1 MEIFIKPV
9 LFFVIFIALSFNL
22 QGFCEDPDKNP
33 SVGDLARSVEREHES
48 DGNIGAWFASIF
60 RDHISGVDGDRC
72 PSIPSCSSYSVAA
85 FKKHGFFIGWVMTV
99 DRLIHEANEAS
110 VSPVVYHKGR
120 FKILDPVENNDFWWV
135 CKDGSEKK

>member
-1 MEIFIKPV
+1 MDFAGKRV
-9 LFFVIFIALSFNL
+9 LFSVFFVALSFNL
-22 QGFCEDPDKNP
+22 QGICEESGQDP
-33 SVGDLARSVEREHES
+33 SGRGLSQGVEKGHES
-48 DGNIGAWFASIF
+48 DGNVGAWFASIF

-99 DRLIHEANEAS
+99 DRLIHEADEGS

-120 FKILDPVENNDFWWV
+120 LKILDPVENNDFWWA
-135 CKDGSEKK
+135 CRDESEKK